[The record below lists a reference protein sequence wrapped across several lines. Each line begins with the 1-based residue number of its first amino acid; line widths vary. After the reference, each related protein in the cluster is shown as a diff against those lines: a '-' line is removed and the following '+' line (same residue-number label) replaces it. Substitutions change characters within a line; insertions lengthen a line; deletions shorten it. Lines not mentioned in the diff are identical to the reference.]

1 MATLAILGRFADR
14 AADLVDHPRTTVG
27 GDPQGSTNCRNG
39 ASPVNGAGGLCNIP
53 QMEHKIV
60 QDGITFDDVLLIP
73 RYSEITPESADT
85 RTQLTRR
92 ISLNIPLVSAPMDTV
107 TESAL
112 AIALAQEGGIGIIHK
127 NISPE
132 RQALEVQKVKR
143 TENGIIT
150 DPVTLAPT
158 DTVQRAQQLMGEYG
172 VSGFPVTEDGT
183 RRTRVVG
190 ILTRR
195 DIRFV
200 DHPAETRVQDVM
212 TKDKLV
218 TAPADT
224 TPTLAEA
231 ILNRGRV
238 EKLLLIDTDGR
249 LAGLITMRDIDNF
262 TKHSQACRDGRGRL
276 RVGAAVGIMQLD
288 RVERLVAAEVD
299 VIVVDTA
306 HGHSLNVMRTVSE
319 IKKRFQIEVIAGN
332 VGTADGARALIDAGA
347 DAVKAG
353 IGPGSICTTRVVT
366 GVGVPQITAI
376 MNAVEGARGQVP
388 VIADGGVRLSG
399 DIAKAIASGAG
410 SVMLGSLFAGLEES
424 PGELV
429 IHRGRHFKTYRG
441 MGSAGAMTLGS
452 SDRYGQ
458 ASIRDSRKYV
468 PEGVEG
474 RVPYRGQLADF
485 VYQMVGGLRAAM
497 GYCGC
502 SSLDEFRAKT
512 QFVRVSGATVVENH
526 PHDIQITKES
536 PNYTVTAVGDE

>member
-27 GDPQGSTNCRNG
+27 GDPQGSTNCRKC

-238 EKLLLIDTDGR
+238 EKLLLIDNDGR

-262 TKHSQACRDGRGRL
+262 TKHSQACRDARGRL

>member
-1 MATLAILGRFADR
+1 MATLAILGRFAGI
-14 AADLVDHPRTTVG
+14 AAGLVDHPRTTVG
-27 GDPQGSTNCRNG
+27 GDPQGSTNCRKC
-39 ASPVNGAGGLCNIP
+39 ASPVNGATGLCNIP

-262 TKHSQACRDGRGRL
+262 TKHSQACRDARGRL

-332 VGTADGARALIDAGA
+332 VGTADGARALVDAGA

-366 GVGVPQITAI
+366 GVGIPQITAI
-376 MNAVEGARGQVP
+376 MNAVEGTRGQVP

>member
-1 MATLAILGRFADR
+1 MATLAILGRFAGIAVR
-14 AADLVDHPRTTVG
+14 LVDHPRTTVG
-27 GDPQGSTNCRNG
+27 GDPQGSTNCRKC

-150 DPVTLAPT
+150 DPVTLSPT